1 MTPRSWF
8 TLALRLM
15 GVWAAIEGIDQIVV
29 VLNMKAGFFQP
40 GYTQASAYALHAAAR
55 MLVAFALL
63 VGAPMITAFF
73 YGSSVEKSAPRDP
86 RNSSVV

>member
-8 TLALRLM
+8 TLALRLL
-15 GVWAAIEGIDQIVV
+15 GVWAAIEGIDQNVV
-29 VLNMKAGFFQP
+29 VLNIRAGFFQP

-63 VGAPMITAFF
+63 VGAPMVAAFF
-73 YGSSVEKSAPRDP
+73 YGSGAEKSASRDP
-86 RNSSVV
+86 P